1 MPGGWSRQSHIF
13 FYARI
18 RASDKKKEQY
28 TTKIRDTQDEN
39 RSKGCRSSSS
49 TTTTPPYILITYT
62 TVASDCPTVSGM
74 VAAVVVVEEVRKVL
88 VEVLPNFFANAE
100 GNEMLQLAYIKKTVD
115 DSVLATVFANAPDR

>member
-1 MPGGWSRQSHIF
+1 M
-13 FYARI
+13 
-18 RASDKKKEQY
+18 
-28 TTKIRDTQDEN
+28 
-39 RSKGCRSSSS
+39 
-49 TTTTPPYILITYT
+49 
-62 TVASDCPTVSGM
+62 SGM